1 MAAIE
6 EFALV
11 HGDLM
16 IGTDGSYL
24 MVTGAQRI
32 QQDLTLALSDIYGT
46 DRFHPSWGSILPEY
60 LGNINNGTMITLI
73 KAEVNRVLQNYL
85 TITQSGVIQQS
96 MMNVTNNN
104 NPGASYSTSDVVRS
118 VDSINVSATL
128 DTIYVSVS
136 LTTLAGQSITIGQK
150 VGA

>member
-1 MAAIE
+1 MAILQL
-6 EFALV
+6 ALV

-16 IGTDGSYL
+16 IGTDGGYL

-60 LGNINNGTMITLI
+60 LGNINNATMLTLV

-96 MMNVTNNN
+96 MMNVANNN
-104 NPGASYSTSDVVRS
+104 NPGASYTTSDVVRS

-150 VGA
+150 VGS

>member
-1 MAAIE
+1 MIQLG
-6 EFALV
+6 LV

-24 MVTGAQRI
+24 VVTGAQRI
-32 QQDLTLALSDIYGT
+32 QQDLTLALSDVYGT

-60 LGNINNGTMITLI
+60 LGNINNSTMQALV

-96 MMNVTNNN
+96 MTNVTNNN
-104 NPGASYSTSDVVRS
+104 NPGASYTTADVVRS
-118 VDSINVSATL
+118 VDAINVSMTL
-128 DTIYVSVS
+128 DTIYVSVQ

-150 VGA
+150 VGS

>member
-1 MAAIE
+1 
-6 EFALV
+6 
-11 HGDLM
+11 M

-60 LGNINNGTMITLI
+60 LGNINNATMLTLV

-96 MMNVTNNN
+96 MMNVANNN
-104 NPGASYSTSDVVRS
+104 NPGASYTTSDVVRS

-150 VGA
+150 VGS

>member
-1 MAAIE
+1 MQQL
-6 EFALV
+6 ALV

-60 LGNINNGTMITLI
+60 LGNINNATMLTLV

-96 MMNVTNNN
+96 MMNVANNN
-104 NPGASYSTSDVVRS
+104 NPGASYTTSDVVRS

-150 VGA
+150 VGS

>member
-1 MAAIE
+1 MEQLGLI
-6 EFALV
+6 

-32 QQDLTLALSDIYGT
+32 QQDLTLALSDVYGT

-60 LGNINNGTMITLI
+60 LGNINNSTMLALV
-73 KAEVNRVLQNYL
+73 KAEVNRVIQNYL
-85 TITQSGVIQQS
+85 VITQSGVIQQS

-104 NPGASYSTSDVVRS
+104 NPGASYSTADVVRS

-128 DTIYVSVS
+128 DTIYVSVQ
-136 LTTLAGQSITIGQK
+136 LTTLAGTSITIGQK
-150 VGA
+150 VGS